1 MAAMASM
8 PTSGPIDAMHL
19 KTFYGNLI
27 IEIDKKIEDAIMHSR
42 VASRDEVFNRLDTL
56 NTDLVAKMDE
66 RANDDLL
73 KDQLFE
79 QRLVDTKTAQDAALA
94 LLVAEQEAAIARLE
108 ETFKEEIVTKR
119 QEVGLEFASVLA

>member
-8 PTSGPIDAMHL
+8 PTTGPIDAMHL
-19 KTFYGNLI
+19 KTFYEDLI
-27 IEIDKKIEDAIMHSR
+27 IEIDKKIEDAIMHRR

-73 KDQLFE
+73 KDQLS
-79 QRLVDTKTAQDAALA
+79 QQ
-94 LLVAEQEAAIARLE
+94 
-108 ETFKEEIVTKR
+108 
-119 QEVGLEFASVLA
+119 